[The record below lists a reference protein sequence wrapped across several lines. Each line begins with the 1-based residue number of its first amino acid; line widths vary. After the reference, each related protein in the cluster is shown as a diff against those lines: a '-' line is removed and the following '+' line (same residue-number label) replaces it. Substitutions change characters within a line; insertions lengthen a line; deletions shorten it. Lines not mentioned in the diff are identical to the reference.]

1 MRIKIRIHQIR
12 WICRIRRVPRIRW
25 IRRICRIRQVRRIRR
40 IRVHIR
46 RIRVLKIASV
56 SCNFPLSRYLMLIFL
71 INIIPVVI
79 LIIRKLMF
87 LLCSI
92 KLFFLPQGNLCFNFC
107 HDYVFSWFW
116 KSQGTWIQQDFPEVV
131 LSF

>member
-1 MRIKIRIHQIR
+1 MRIKIPIQIS
-12 WICRIRRVPRIRW
+12 WICRIRRFCRIRRVRRIRW
-25 IRRICRIRQVRRIRR
+25 MRRICRIRQVRR
-40 IRVHIR
+40 IR

-79 LIIRKLMF
+79 LIIGKLMF

-107 HDYVFSWFW
+107 HDYVFSWFC